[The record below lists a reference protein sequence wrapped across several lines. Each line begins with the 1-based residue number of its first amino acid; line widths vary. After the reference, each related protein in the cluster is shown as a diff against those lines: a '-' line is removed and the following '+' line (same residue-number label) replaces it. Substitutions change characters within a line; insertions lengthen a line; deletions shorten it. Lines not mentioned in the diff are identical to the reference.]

1 MADVEEQQDSRF
13 DDVDLEKILA
23 RVERRGPLTFTR
35 KRCLYRGK
43 FKGVDSFLFEV
54 SNIFGGKVNLPI
66 LTVY

>member
-1 MADVEEQQDSRF
+1 MADVEDKQDSRF

-43 FKGVDSFLFEV
+43 QFFL
-54 SNIFGGKVNLPI
+54 P
-66 LTVY
+66 Y